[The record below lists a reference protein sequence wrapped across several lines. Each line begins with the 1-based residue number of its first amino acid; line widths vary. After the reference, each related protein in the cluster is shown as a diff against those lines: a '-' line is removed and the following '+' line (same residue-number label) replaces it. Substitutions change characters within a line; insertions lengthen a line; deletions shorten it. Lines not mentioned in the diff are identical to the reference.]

1 MEAGGGGCQ
10 TLPPPTW
17 LLIIKGTDIDKSA
30 ILEQELHKL
39 AHRYTIDML
48 NIIQTHLPDILE
60 GIAAGLRQK
69 ADKKRKEELL
79 NAKKN

>member
-1 MEAGGGGCQ
+1 
-10 TLPPPTW
+10 
-17 LLIIKGTDIDKSA
+17 
-30 ILEQELHKL
+30 
-39 AHRYTIDML
+39 ML

-79 NAKKN
+79 NAKKNK